1 MCLSSASRVTAASQ
15 TRSLLQ
21 CCFCGGA
28 AYGTTRLA
36 TSAVPLLLRGFWPL
50 SSHGQA
56 AKGVGVSPAVI
67 SASPRRTSGLAF
79 LYEQVSYF
87 LFATA
92 TYYQHAT
99 LVKGM
104 MPLLEVATID
114 IPTYSF
120 LCPHSLT
127 LLMTIP
133 IEAQ

>member
-50 SSHGQA
+50 SSHGHGP
-56 AKGVGVSPAVI
+56 KGVSASPAV
-67 SASPRRTSGLAF
+67 STRPRCSSGLAYI
-79 LYEQVSYF
+79 YEQVSFF

-92 TYYQHAT
+92 THYHHAA

-104 MPLLEVATID
+104 MHLLDMTVKQHT
-114 IPTYSF
+114 
-120 LCPHSLT
+120 SL
-127 LLMTIP
+127 
-133 IEAQ
+133 